1 MKDTDLLKKLNLPTH
16 INYISQ
22 YITKE
27 DIQTTK
33 EQIDR
38 LISENLIKE
47 HSFKGYYY
55 TVE

>member
-1 MKDTDLLKKLNLPTH
+1 MKDTELLKKLNLPTH

-27 DIQTTK
+27 DMETTK
-33 EQIDR
+33 AQIDR

-55 TVE
+55 TAE

>member
-16 INYISQ
+16 INYICQ

-27 DIQTTK
+27 DMQTTK

-55 TVE
+55 KVD

>member
-16 INYISQ
+16 INYICQ

-27 DIQTTK
+27 DMQTTK
-33 EQIDR
+33 AQIDR

-55 TVE
+55 KVD

>member
-27 DIQTTK
+27 DMQTTK
-33 EQIDR
+33 AQIDR
-38 LISENLIKE
+38 LISEKLIKE

-55 TVE
+55 KVD